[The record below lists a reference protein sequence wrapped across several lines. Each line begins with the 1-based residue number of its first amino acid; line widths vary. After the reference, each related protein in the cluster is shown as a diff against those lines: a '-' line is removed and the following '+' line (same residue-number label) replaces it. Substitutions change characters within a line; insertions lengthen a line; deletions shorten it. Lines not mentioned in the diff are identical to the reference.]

1 MFVYFTDATSQQKI
15 AINPDH
21 VVAVFTVQEGDMKGK
36 TAIGVVNGS
45 VLVEESQIEV
55 VGVLQGQV

>member
-15 AINPDH
+15 AINPKQ
-21 VVAVFTVQEGDMKGK
+21 VVAVFTVKEGEMAGK

-45 VLVEESQIEV
+45 VLVEESQIDV
-55 VGVLQGQV
+55 VGTLQGQL